1 MRKRKPQPRK
11 PNQIVLIITFIALV
25 ILLLFVRIVVFIRG
39 IHERHFR

>member
-1 MRKRKPQPRK
+1 MKKRKPQPRK

-25 ILLLFVRIVVFIRG
+25 ILLLFVRIAVFIRG